1 MHPVLYSRCGHVNL
15 KQAVLN
21 LISLYCQLYFSA
33 TNITAMH
40 RDLEYTVKVQKQADS
55 WPASLETPAVYTV
68 I

>member
-55 WPASLETPAVYTV
+55 
-68 I
+68 